1 MKALE
6 FRRNIPRYAAARLAG
21 SFTPGR
27 GSGVGPMRLVD
38 ADLPEL
44 PNQDWEIVKPRL
56 SGICGSDLATIDGKS
71 ARYFEPLV
79 SFPFIP
85 GHEVVGDLQDGTR
98 VVLEPVLGCVSRN
111 LEPLCRPCQDG
122 QLGNCE
128 YVTFGDIGPGIQTGS
143 CHDTGGGWSVAF
155 AAHKSQLHPIEENL
169 SDEAAVMV
177 EPTACGVHAALN
189 IGIDSEGTVTVI
201 GSGTLGL
208 VTISALR
215 SYFPDVKILAT
226 ARYPHQRSLAIDL
239 GADIVVAPNEIKRA
253 VRRMTKSRAISL
265 STDAGNVDR
274 LTGGSDV
281 VIDCVGSSESI
292 TDALSVTRPRGK
304 IVLVGMPSVVNLEL
318 TPLWHRE
325 IQLVGAYTYGTETL
339 MDGSNAR
346 TFDLA
351 IDLVESAKLDRLVS
365 AIYPLNRYQDAL
377 EHAASAGRRG
387 AVKVAFD
394 LRSEKERD
402 LL

>member
-6 FRRNIPRYAAARLAG
+6 FRRNVPRYAAARLAG

-44 PNQDWEIVKPRL
+44 PNQDWEIVRPRL

-98 VVLEPVLGCVSRN
+98 VVLEPVLGCLSRN
-111 LEPLCRPCQDG
+111 INPPCKSCQEG
-122 QLGNCE
+122 HLGNCE
-128 YVTFGDIGPGIQTGS
+128 YVTFGEISPGIQTGS
-143 CHDTGGGWSVAF
+143 CCDTGGGWSVAF
-155 AAHKSQLHPIEENL
+155 AAHKSQLHLVGKDL
-169 SDEAAVMV
+169 SDEAAVMI
-177 EPTACGVHAALN
+177 EPTACGVHAALST
-189 IGIDSEGTVTVI
+189 GIDPDGTVTVI

-215 SYFPDVKILAT
+215 CYFPDVKILAT
-226 ARYPHQRSLAIDL
+226 ARYPHQKSLALDL
-239 GADIVVAPNEIKRA
+239 GADTVVAPNEIKRA

-265 STDAGNVDR
+265 STKDGNVDR
-274 LTGGSDV
+274 LTGGSDAV
-281 VIDCVGSSESI
+281 VDCVGSSESI

-304 IVLVGMPSVVNLEL
+304 IVLVGMPSSVNLEL

-325 IQLVGAYTYGTETL
+325 IQLVGAYTYGTEKL
-339 MDGSNAR
+339 ADGNVTR

-351 IDLVESAKLDRLVS
+351 AGLVGSAKLERLLS
-365 AIYPLNRYQDAL
+365 AVYPLSRYQDAL
-377 EHAASAGRRG
+377 EHAASAGHRG

>member
-6 FRRNIPRYAAARLAG
+6 FRRNVPRYAAARLAG

-98 VVLEPVLGCVSRN
+98 VVLEPVLGCLSRN
-111 LEPLCRPCQDG
+111 INPPCKSCQEG
-122 QLGNCE
+122 HLGNCE
-128 YVTFGDIGPGIQTGS
+128 YVTFGEISPGIQTGS
-143 CHDTGGGWSVAF
+143 CCDTGGGWSVAF
-155 AAHKSQLHPIEENL
+155 AAHKSQLHPVEKDL
-169 SDEAAVMV
+169 SDEAAVMI
-177 EPTACGVHAALN
+177 EPAACGVHAALST
-189 IGIDSEGTVTVI
+189 GIEPDGTVTVI

-215 SYFPDVKILAT
+215 CYFPDVKILAT
-226 ARYPHQRSLAIDL
+226 ARYPHQKSLALDL
-239 GADIVVAPNEIKRA
+239 GADTVVAPNEIKRA

-265 STDAGNVDR
+265 STKDGNVDR
-274 LTGGSDV
+274 LTGGSDAV
-281 VIDCVGSSESI
+281 VDCVGSSESI

-304 IVLVGMPSVVNLEL
+304 IVLVGMPSSVNLEL

-325 IQLVGAYTYGTETL
+325 IQLVGAYTYGTEKL
-339 MDGSNAR
+339 ADGNVTR

-351 IDLVESAKLDRLVS
+351 AGLVGSAKLERLLS
-365 AIYPLNRYQDAL
+365 AVYPLSRYQDAL
-377 EHAASAGRRG
+377 EHAASAGHRG

>member
-44 PNQDWEIVKPRL
+44 PNPDWEIVKPRL

-111 LEPLCRPCQDG
+111 LEPLCNPCQDG

-128 YVTFGDIGPGIQTGS
+128 YVTFGDIEPGIQTGS

-155 AAHKSQLHPIEENL
+155 AAHKSQLHPVEENL

-177 EPTACGVHAALN
+177 EPTACGVHAALKT
-189 IGIDSEGTVTVI
+189 GINPEGTVTVI

-215 SYFPDVKILAT
+215 SYFPDARILAT
-226 ARYPHQRSLAIDL
+226 ARYPHQRSLAADL

-265 STDAGNVDR
+265 STEDGSVDR

-304 IVLVGMPSVVNLEL
+304 IVLVGMPSSVNLEL

-339 MDGSNAR
+339 MDGSSAR

-351 IDLVESAKLDRLVS
+351 VDLVESAKLDRLVS

>member
-6 FRRNIPRYAAARLAG
+6 FRRNVPRYAAARLAG

-44 PNQDWEIVKPRL
+44 PSQDWEIVRPRL

-98 VVLEPVLGCVSRN
+98 VVLEPVLGCLSRN
-111 LEPLCRPCQDG
+111 INPPCKSCQEG
-122 QLGNCE
+122 HLGNCE
-128 YVTFGDIGPGIQTGS
+128 YVTFGEISPGIQTGS
-143 CHDTGGGWSVAF
+143 CCDTGGGWSVAF
-155 AAHKSQLHPIEENL
+155 AAHKSQLHPVEKDL
-169 SDEAAVMV
+169 SDEAAVMI
-177 EPTACGVHAALN
+177 EPAACGVHAALST
-189 IGIDSEGTVTVI
+189 GIEPDGTVTVI

-215 SYFPDVKILAT
+215 CYFPDVKILAT
-226 ARYPHQRSLAIDL
+226 ARYPHQKSLALDL
-239 GADIVVAPNEIKRA
+239 GADTVVAPNEIKRA

-265 STDAGNVDR
+265 STKDGNVDR
-274 LTGGSDV
+274 LTGGSDAV
-281 VIDCVGSSESI
+281 VDCVGSSESI

-304 IVLVGMPSVVNLEL
+304 IVLVGMPSSVNLEL

-325 IQLVGAYTYGTETL
+325 IQLVGAYTYGTEKL
-339 MDGSNAR
+339 ADGNVTR

-351 IDLVESAKLDRLVS
+351 AGLVGSAKLERLLS
-365 AIYPLNRYQDAL
+365 AVYPLSRYQDAL
-377 EHAASAGRRG
+377 EHAASAGHRG

>member
-6 FRRNIPRYAAARLAG
+6 FRRNIPRYAAAKLAG

-79 SFPFIP
+79 SFPFTP

-98 VVLEPVLGCVSRN
+98 VVLEPVLGCISRN
-111 LEPLCRPCQDG
+111 INPPCTSCASG
-122 QLGNCE
+122 QIGNCE
-128 YVTFGDIGPGIQTGS
+128 HTNFGEISPGIQTGS
-143 CHDTGGGWSVAF
+143 CHDTGGGWAVAF
-155 AAHKSQLHPIEENL
+155 AAHKSQLHPVKKDL
-169 SDEAAVMV
+169 SDEAAVMI

-189 IGIDSEGTVTVI
+189 TGVNPEGTVTVI

-215 SYFPDVKILAT
+215 SHFPEITILAT
-226 ARYPHQRSLAIDL
+226 ARYPHQKSLAADL
-239 GADIVVAPNEIKRA
+239 GADFVIAPDELKRA
-253 VRRMTKSRAISL
+253 VRRMTKSKAISL
-265 STDAGNVDR
+265 SSEDGSVDR

-281 VIDCVGSSESI
+281 VVDCVGSSESI

-304 IVLVGMPSVVNLEL
+304 VVLVGMPSSVNLEL

-325 IQLVGAYTYGTETL
+325 IQLVGAYTYGVETL
-339 MDGSNAR
+339 TDGSTTR

-351 IDLVESAKLDRLVS
+351 ADLVESAKLDRLVS
-365 AIYPLNRYQDAL
+365 AVYPLNRYQDAL
-377 EHAASAGRRG
+377 EHAAAAGPRG

>member
-6 FRRNIPRYAAARLAG
+6 FRRNVPRYAAARLAG

-44 PNQDWEIVKPRL
+44 PNQDWEIVRPRL

-98 VVLEPVLGCVSRN
+98 VVLEPVLGCLSRN
-111 LEPLCRPCQDG
+111 INPPCKSCQEG
-122 QLGNCE
+122 HLGNCE
-128 YVTFGDIGPGIQTGS
+128 YVTFGEISPGIQTGS
-143 CHDTGGGWSVAF
+143 CCDTGGGWSVAF
-155 AAHKSQLHPIEENL
+155 AAHKSQLHPVEKDL
-169 SDEAAVMV
+169 SDEAAVMI
-177 EPTACGVHAALN
+177 EPAACGVHAALST
-189 IGIDSEGTVTVI
+189 GIEPDGTVTVI

-215 SYFPDVKILAT
+215 CYFPDVKILAT
-226 ARYPHQRSLAIDL
+226 ARYPHQKSLALDL
-239 GADIVVAPNEIKRA
+239 GADTVVAPNEIKRA

-265 STDAGNVDR
+265 STKDGNVDR
-274 LTGGSDV
+274 LTGGSDAV
-281 VIDCVGSSESI
+281 VDCVGSSESI

-304 IVLVGMPSVVNLEL
+304 IVLVGMPSSVNLEL

-325 IQLVGAYTYGTETL
+325 IQLVGAYTYGTEKL
-339 MDGSNAR
+339 ADGNVTR

-351 IDLVESAKLDRLVS
+351 AGLVGSAKLERLLS
-365 AIYPLNRYQDAL
+365 AVYPLSRYQDAL
-377 EHAASAGRRG
+377 EHAASAGHRG

>member
-1 MKALE
+1 
-6 FRRNIPRYAAARLAG
+6 
-21 SFTPGR
+21 
-27 GSGVGPMRLVD
+27 MRLVD

-44 PNQDWEIVKPRL
+44 PNQDWEIVRPRL

-98 VVLEPVLGCVSRN
+98 VVLEPVLGCLSRN
-111 LEPLCRPCQDG
+111 INPPCKSCQEG
-122 QLGNCE
+122 HLGNCE
-128 YVTFGDIGPGIQTGS
+128 YVTFGEISPGIQTGS
-143 CHDTGGGWSVAF
+143 CCDTGGGWSVAF
-155 AAHKSQLHPIEENL
+155 AAHKSQLHPVEKDL
-169 SDEAAVMV
+169 SDEAAVMI
-177 EPTACGVHAALN
+177 EPAACGVHAALST
-189 IGIDSEGTVTVI
+189 GIEPDGTVTVI

-215 SYFPDVKILAT
+215 CYFPDVKILAT
-226 ARYPHQRSLAIDL
+226 ARYPHQKSLALDL
-239 GADIVVAPNEIKRA
+239 GADTVVAPNEIKRA

-265 STDAGNVDR
+265 STKDGNVDR
-274 LTGGSDV
+274 LTGGSDAV
-281 VIDCVGSSESI
+281 VDCVGSSESI

-304 IVLVGMPSVVNLEL
+304 IVLVGMPSSVNLEL

-325 IQLVGAYTYGTETL
+325 IQLVGAYTYGTEKL
-339 MDGSNAR
+339 ADGNVTR

-351 IDLVESAKLDRLVS
+351 AGLVGSAKLERLLS
-365 AIYPLNRYQDAL
+365 AVYPLSRYQDAL
-377 EHAASAGRRG
+377 EHAASAGHRG

>member
-6 FRRNIPRYAAARLAG
+6 FRRNVPRYAAARLAG

-44 PNQDWEIVKPRL
+44 PSQDWEIVRPRL

-98 VVLEPVLGCVSRN
+98 VVLEPVLGCLSRN
-111 LEPLCRPCQDG
+111 IDPPCKSCQEG
-122 QLGNCE
+122 HLGNCE
-128 YVTFGDIGPGIQTGS
+128 YVTFGEISPGIQTGS
-143 CHDTGGGWSVAF
+143 CCDTGGGWSVAF
-155 AAHKSQLHPIEENL
+155 AAHKSQLHPVGKDL
-169 SDEAAVMV
+169 SDEAAVMI
-177 EPTACGVHAALN
+177 EPTACGVHAALST
-189 IGIDSEGTVTVI
+189 GIDPDGTVTVI

-215 SYFPDVKILAT
+215 CYFPDAKILAT
-226 ARYPHQRSLAIDL
+226 ARYPHQKSLALDL
-239 GADIVVAPNEIKRA
+239 GADTVVAPNEIKRA

-265 STDAGNVDR
+265 STEDGNVDR
-274 LTGGSDV
+274 LTGGSDAV
-281 VIDCVGSSESI
+281 VDCVGSSESI
-292 TDALSVTRPRGK
+292 TDALSITRPRGK
-304 IVLVGMPSVVNLEL
+304 IVLVGMHSSVNLEL

-325 IQLVGAYTYGTETL
+325 IQLVGAYTYGTEKLT
-339 MDGSNAR
+339 DGNVTR

-351 IDLVESAKLDRLVS
+351 AGLVGSAKLERLLS
-365 AIYPLNRYQDAL
+365 AVYPLSRYQDAL
-377 EHAASAGRRG
+377 EHAASAGHRG